1 MQKSVYS
8 ISHGIKFCS
17 LSLQVIDHI
26 YCVAVQ
32 TTENTWAVYDMMCLN
47 PDPVCSWLH
56 QPSVCVFERPCK
68 CAFVQVCIFLWRG
81 WSLLITQHVLAF
93 VSSCMCAQCW
103 VFFGS
108 FSVVSWCATAD
119 VAVIIHHVLWT
130 SDNLSTCDL
139 PAEVYSTTTQKV
151 GGRKSWVVIFSM
163 F

>member
-47 PDPVCSWLH
+47 PEPVCSWLH

-68 CAFVQVCIFLWRG
+68 CACVYLFVKRVEPPDYTTCASLCQQLYVC
-81 WSLLITQHVLAF
+81 TVL
-93 VSSCMCAQCW
+93 

-108 FSVVSWCATAD
+108 FSVVS
-119 VAVIIHHVLWT
+119 
-130 SDNLSTCDL
+130 
-139 PAEVYSTTTQKV
+139 
-151 GGRKSWVVIFSM
+151 
-163 F
+163 

>member
-47 PDPVCSWLH
+47 PEPVCSWLH

-68 CAFVQVCIFLWRG
+68 CACVYLFVKRVEPPDYTTCASLCQQLYVC
-81 WSLLITQHVLAF
+81 TVL
-93 VSSCMCAQCW
+93 

-130 SDNLSTCDL
+130 SDNLSACDL

>member
-47 PDPVCSWLH
+47 PEPVCSWLH

-68 CAFVQVCIFLWRG
+68 CACVYLFVKRVEPPDYTTCASLCQQLYVC
-81 WSLLITQHVLAF
+81 
-93 VSSCMCAQCW
+93 

-130 SDNLSTCDL
+130 SDNLSACDL